1 MIPVIDLKKISLIL
15 LISII
20 CFILCSFIVPHYQT
34 RDGMSILGYHGVVSD
49 NEKIE
54 KYKDDMYTLSESQFE
69 RHIKYL
75 YENDYTVYTMKD
87 IEEYLNGN
95 LDVSKRAVVLTFDD
109 GYKNFNEVVK
119 PILEKYGY
127 HGTCFV
133 IGKHV
138 FDDKEKFLKEKD
150 MIFDEYV
157 SYYSHSYDLH
167 RKSKKGLDRK
177 IIEDLSF
184 EEIDADF
191 KKNCVDSTYFAFPY
205 GRSVEGIEEVLE
217 KNYVELAFSYNDFRH
232 LTIQDNRYEIP
243 RYMVVDDM
251 PDWYIHWIVE

>member
-1 MIPVIDLKKISLIL
+1 MIDLKKVSLIL
-15 LISII
+15 FITII
-20 CFILCSFIVPHYQT
+20 CFILIGFIIPHYKT
-34 RDGMSILGYHGVVSD
+34 RDGISILGYHGVVSD
-49 NEKIE
+49 SEKIE

-75 YENDYTVYTMKD
+75 YENDYIVYTMKD
-87 IEEYLNGN
+87 IKEYLDGN
-95 LDVSKRAVVLTFDD
+95 LDVSKKAVVLTFDD
-109 GYKNFNEVVK
+109 GYKNFNDVVK

-138 FDDKEKFLKEKD
+138 IDDKEKFLKEND
-150 MIFDEYV
+150 LIFDEYV

-184 EEIDADF
+184 EDIDLDF

-217 KNYVELAFSYNDFRH
+217 KNHVELAFSYNDFRH